1 MIYKFVPGVKYFLG
15 EEKIVLTKGIW
26 NFTLIELLK
35 SDYLKNWNEI
45 YELISSVIKEQ
56 DINESNLNPDLER
69 IILELRGYQIL
80 YKYENFKFFDLL
92 ICNKNIFD
100 LLNKLSDQL
109 SLNLQ
114 VKNLKYFDISEI
126 NKQNITNYQNA
137 LVIYENDSLVNLRT
151 LNESLIQLNKN
162 FTFALLE
169 GEFIHIFSH
178 NSSAKTACFECYY
191 ERIISRMNTKN
202 FNKFL
207 TIQNKG
213 FEIFKSIQNQTKNQY
228 TLLMLSMLDVILN
241 NTNVYLEGFL
251 TNNRLLKFFLPTFE
265 LNYDYLLKMPFCKVC
280 GSENKK
286 LVKKSNIQ
294 TLELLR
300 MLYDGERNENK

>member
-35 SDYLKNWNEI
+35 KDYIKNWNEI
-45 YELISSVIKEQ
+45 YELISSIIKEE
-56 DINESNLNPDLER
+56 DINEANLNPDLER
-69 IILELRGYQIL
+69 ILLELRGYQVL
-80 YKYENFKFFDLL
+80 YKYENFKFFDLI
-92 ICNKNIFD
+92 ICNENVFD
-100 LLNKLSDQL
+100 LLNKLSDHL
-109 SLNLQ
+109 SLNLK
-114 VKNLKYFDISEI
+114 VKNLKHFNISDVSKEDLV
-126 NKQNITNYQNA
+126 NYQNP
-137 LVIYENDSLVNLRT
+137 LVIYENDSLVNLRA
-151 LNESLIQLNKN
+151 LNESLVNLNKN

-169 GEFIHIFSH
+169 GDFIHIFSH
-178 NSSAKTACFECYY
+178 NSAAKTACFECYY
-191 ERIISRMNTKN
+191 ERIVSRMNTEN

-207 TIQNKG
+207 IIQNKE
-213 FEIFKSIQNQTKNQY
+213 FEKFKTTNNELKKQY

-265 LNYDYLLKMPFCKVC
+265 LNYDYLLKMPFCKIC

-286 LVKKSNIQ
+286 LVKKSNIE
-294 TLELLR
+294 TLELLK
-300 MLYDGERNENK
+300 MLYGDNHENK

>member
-35 SDYLKNWNEI
+35 KDYIKNWNEI
-45 YELISSVIKEQ
+45 YELISSIIKEE
-56 DINESNLNPDLER
+56 DINEANLNPDLER
-69 IILELRGYQIL
+69 ILLELRGYQVL
-80 YKYENFKFFDLL
+80 YKYENFKFFDLI
-92 ICNKNIFD
+92 ICNENVFD
-100 LLNKLSDQL
+100 LLNKLSDYL
-109 SLNLQ
+109 SLNLK
-114 VKNLKYFDISEI
+114 VKNLKHFNISDVSKEDLV
-126 NKQNITNYQNA
+126 NYQNP
-137 LVIYENDSLVNLRT
+137 LVIYENDSLVNLRA
-151 LNESLIQLNKN
+151 LNESLVNLNKN

-169 GEFIHIFSH
+169 GDFIHIFSH
-178 NSSAKTACFECYY
+178 NSAAKTACFECYY
-191 ERIISRMNTKN
+191 ERIVSRMNTEN

-207 TIQNKG
+207 IIQNKE
-213 FEIFKSIQNQTKNQY
+213 FEKFKTTNNEIKKQY

-265 LNYDYLLKMPFCKVC
+265 LNYDYLLKMPFCKIC

-286 LVKKSNIQ
+286 LVKKSNIE
-294 TLELLR
+294 TLELLK
-300 MLYDGERNENK
+300 MLYGDNHENK

>member
-35 SDYLKNWNEI
+35 KDYIKNWNEI
-45 YELISSVIKEQ
+45 YELISSIIKEE
-56 DINESNLNPDLER
+56 DINEANLNPDLER
-69 IILELRGYQIL
+69 ILLELRGYQVL
-80 YKYENFKFFDLL
+80 YKYENFKFFDLI
-92 ICNKNIFD
+92 ICNENVFD
-100 LLNKLSDQL
+100 LLNKLSDYL
-109 SLNLQ
+109 SLNLK
-114 VKNLKYFDISEI
+114 VKNLKHF
-126 NKQNITNYQNA
+126 NILDVSKEDLVNYQNP
-137 LVIYENDSLVNLRT
+137 LVIYENDSLVNLRA
-151 LNESLIQLNKN
+151 LNESLVNLNKN

-169 GEFIHIFSH
+169 GDFIHIFSH
-178 NSSAKTACFECYY
+178 NSAAKTACFECYY
-191 ERIISRMNTKN
+191 ERIVSRMNTEN

-207 TIQNKG
+207 IIQNKE
-213 FEIFKSIQNQTKNQY
+213 FEKFKTTNNEIKKQY

-265 LNYDYLLKMPFCKVC
+265 LNYDYLLKMPFCKIC

-286 LVKKSNIQ
+286 LVKKSNIE
-294 TLELLR
+294 TLELLK
-300 MLYDGERNENK
+300 MLYGDNHENK